1 MRETINFLIILMTA
15 SLLGSPKSIA
25 NPVLSKKII
34 SIADELLEK
43 SNLSYG
49 YGGYRV
55 GSTGQC
61 DKCNKCLSSKLP
73 RPKKQLVTCPECK
86 LCSLDCSHFLH
97 WVFRTAGIKYRYLT
111 TKTMLNSTRGDLA
124 KNFELIDL
132 GTKLDLSKTGDLL
145 VYRDHVVML
154 VQRVS
159 PTHGTIIHA
168 TGGRDLKGA
177 GHGIQR
183 ERNALLANFRGP
195 LLRVL
200 RHRSLTALRAPP
212 LNPGLRRFQP
222 SSAK

>member
-1 MRETINFLIILMTA
+1 MRETINILITFIAAL
-15 SLLGSPKSIA
+15 LLGSPESIA

-34 SIADELLEK
+34 SIADELLETA
-43 SNLSYG
+43 NLSYG

-55 GSTGQC
+55 GSMGQC
-61 DKCNKCLSSKLP
+61 DQCNKCLSSKLP
-73 RPKKQLVTCPECK
+73 RPKKQLVTCPDCK

-111 TKTMLNSTRGDLA
+111 TKTMLNSSRGDLA
-124 KNFELIDL
+124 KNFDLIDL
-132 GTKLDLSKTGDLL
+132 GTQLDLSKTGDLL

-154 VQRVS
+154 VQRFS

-183 ERNALLANFRGP
+183 ERNALLPKFRGP

-200 RHRSLTALRAPP
+200 RHRSLTALGTAPSK
-212 LNPGLRRFQP
+212 PGFRKFQP
-222 SSAK
+222 TSMK